1 MHELVSFPVYTE
13 ALNEYANMEALSQS
27 IRLLGCDG
35 VEAIWGGDE
44 TWKLLPPGLALGYHL
59 VFYPDWLDFWRGDE
73 KALLQKFGNRE
84 DYASFYGGDD
94 REALLRQYRDDL
106 ARAEALHVNYAVY
119 HVSDVS
125 VEEGYTYRWLHSDE
139 DVIDAAAA
147 LINEVVGKCE
157 PPFPILVENQWWP
170 GFTFSNPKLTERLLS
185 ALHFENK
192 GILLDTGHLMN
203 TNATLRTQ
211 REGAEYIIKML
222 EEHGSLSKYVKAVH
236 LHQSLSGEYVLA
248 NTGFLPE
255 HLAADYLTRFGDS
268 YGHILKIDQH
278 MPWTDPSVREVVE
291 RINPE
296 FLTHELSS
304 RTRKAREAAISVQR
318 AAIYGKA

>member
-1 MHELVSFPVYTE
+1 MRELVSFPVYME
-13 ALNEYANMEALSQS
+13 ALNEYADMAALSQS
-27 IRLLGCDG
+27 VRSLGCDG

-44 TWKLLPPGLALGYHL
+44 TWKLLPSGLARGYHL
-59 VFYPDWLDFWRGDE
+59 VFFPDWLDFWHGDE

-84 DYASFYGGDD
+84 AYVSFYGGDD
-94 REALLRQYRDDL
+94 RETLLQQYRDDL

-147 LINEVVGKCE
+147 LINEAVGKRE

-203 TNATLRTQ
+203 TNAALRTQ
-211 REGAEYIIKML
+211 REGADYIKKML
-222 EEHGSLSKYVKAVH
+222 DEHGSLSKYVKAVH

-268 YGHILKIDQH
+268 YSHILKIDQH
-278 MPWTDPSVREVVE
+278 MPWTDPSVREVVA
-291 RINPE
+291 RIDPE

-304 RTRKAREAAISVQR
+304 RTRKAREDAVFVQR